1 MLNSCAEKL
10 DSDITLFPLMKFY
23 IETTQREHLNC
34 KCESHNLSL
43 THFFKPLP
51 VTTASNDGVEL
62 VACLQSL
69 IAMA

>member
-1 MLNSCAEKL
+1 MLNLCAEKL

-23 IETTQREHLNC
+23 IEISQQEHLNR
-34 KCESHNLSL
+34 KCESNNLHL
-43 THFFKPLP
+43 MHIFKPLP